1 MCFAVH
7 IKRHPRYQ
15 KDPCWWNM
23 VCWTMTSNRTPSVKG
38 KMHWCCKQQQSLS
51 LGVNEVTFFKHIF
64 RASLPDYCGYLY
76 FHQFTPHSPAP
87 SSAKMPAKEMEIAG
101 IIDQGSMARL
111 RREAKAAQSHSLKAV
126 QMLANA
132 LSPVV
137 GLDQFSPRTA
147 SPAHTPELDDL
158 TRKPVLIVCADEE
171 RKQFLGKLLPLSDIR
186 FHFHSYSQN
195 FWLAHGYTKLKEN
208 TYLVACSLSCHPRV
222 KWINQLAYVLRLRMW
237 RKQDFHHR
245 SFNDAKTAIQHCGLW
260 GPVFES

>member
-1 MCFAVH
+1 
-7 IKRHPRYQ
+7 
-15 KDPCWWNM
+15 
-23 VCWTMTSNRTPSVKG
+23 
-38 KMHWCCKQQQSLS
+38 
-51 LGVNEVTFFKHIF
+51 
-64 RASLPDYCGYLY
+64 
-76 FHQFTPHSPAP
+76 
-87 SSAKMPAKEMEIAG
+87 
-101 IIDQGSMARL
+101 MARL
-111 RREAKAAQSHSLKAV
+111 RCEAKAAQSHSLKAV

-195 FWLAHGYTKLKEN
+195 FWLAHGYTKLKQN

-260 GPVFES
+260 GPVFEKLNLLLC